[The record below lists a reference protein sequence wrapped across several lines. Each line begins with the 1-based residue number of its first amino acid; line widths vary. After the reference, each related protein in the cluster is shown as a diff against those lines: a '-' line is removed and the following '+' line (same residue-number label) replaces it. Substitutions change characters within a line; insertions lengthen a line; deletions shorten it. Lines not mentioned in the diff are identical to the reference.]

1 MKTKTFYIW
10 FDKNLNNNFWIINSD
25 FEMVKGWDRI
35 IEIEVP
41 ILTEKIEIKKDTINM
56 KE

>member
-1 MKTKTFYIW
+1 
-10 FDKNLNNNFWIINSD
+10 
-25 FEMVKGWDRI
+25 MVKGWDRI